1 MAVLAAWC
9 HATCR
14 HGKQRSIDTVH
25 SCADLVGDIPTG
37 LRLNYDCQLILMIF
51 LNRDAP
57 VASVG
62 ETTA

>member
-1 MAVLAAWC
+1 MANRGQIGAVY
-9 HATCR
+9 
-14 HGKQRSIDTVH
+14 G
-25 SCADLVGDIPTG
+25 CADLVGDIPTG
-37 LRLNYDCQLILMIF
+37 LRLNYDCQLVLMVF